1 MDNEAGSK
9 FEALAFFLPS
19 YSYSTTKYDSKG
31 NLIKPKEYYDFMEK
45 GQVSASF
52 DNINV
57 TLPVNMVEPR

>member
-1 MDNEAGSK
+1 MDDEVGSK

-19 YSYSTTKYDSKG
+19 YSYNTSK
-31 NLIKPKEYYDFMEK
+31 KEYYNFMQK